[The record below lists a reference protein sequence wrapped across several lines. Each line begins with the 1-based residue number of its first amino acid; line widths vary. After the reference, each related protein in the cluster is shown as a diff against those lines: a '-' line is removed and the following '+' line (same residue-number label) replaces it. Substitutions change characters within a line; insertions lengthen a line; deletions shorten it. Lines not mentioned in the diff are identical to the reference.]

1 MEDKILE
8 IKEKFYKIKK
18 RGWIKSDSN
27 NTGSIGNLFEKLMD
41 IQRNELEIPDF
52 NIFEIKTK
60 TEYSDSHTTLFSCTP
75 TGPHYH
81 EVDRLK
87 ELYGYPDSKF
97 KEFKVLNTIINS
109 KFKNKVGLNYS
120 FQLKIDKEKKK
131 IFLLIYNKAGNLIEN
146 SVYWDFD
153 ILKEKLYR
161 KLKYLA
167 YVKAFKNK
175 INNTKYFKYFEM
187 KIYMLKDFET
197 FITLLNE
204 GIIKISLKI
213 GIYRDEK
220 RKGKIHDHGTS
231 FGIQENDLDKL
242 YNLLYTYK

>member
-1 MEDKILE
+1 MNNEILE
-8 IKEKFYKIKK
+8 IKEKFYKIQK

-27 NTGSIGNLFEKLMD
+27 NTGSIGNTFEKLMG
-41 IQRNELEIPDF
+41 IESNELEIPDF
-52 NIFEIKTK
+52 NRFEIKTK
-60 TEYSDSHTTLFSCTP
+60 TQYSDSCTALFNCTP

-87 ELYGYPDSKF
+87 ESYGYPDAKF
-97 KEFKVLNTIINS
+97 KEFKVLNTTIDS
-109 KFKNKVGLNYS
+109 KFKNKVGLNYF
-120 FQLKIDKEKKK
+120 FQLKIDKSKEKV
-131 IFLLIYNKAGNLIEN
+131 FLLIFDKKGELIEGD
-146 SVYWDFD
+146 VYWDFD

-167 YVKAFKNK
+167 YVKAFKKK

-187 KIYMLKDFET
+187 KIFKLKDFET
-197 FITLLNE
+197 FIKLLND

-213 GIYRDEK
+213 GIYRDDK

-231 FGIQENDLDKL
+231 FGIQENDIDKL
-242 YNLLYTYK
+242 YELLCAYK